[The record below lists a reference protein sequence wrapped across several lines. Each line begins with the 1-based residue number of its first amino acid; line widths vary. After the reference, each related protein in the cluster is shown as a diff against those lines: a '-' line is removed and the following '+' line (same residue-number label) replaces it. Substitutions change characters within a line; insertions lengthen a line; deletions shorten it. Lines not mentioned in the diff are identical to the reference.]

1 MRARRRAA
9 DLAHGLKTPLAVL
22 AAQSRRIRETHGPDS
37 ADGLDQAI
45 AAAGAAIEAELAR
58 ARAAAARRRIDMVRA
73 QIVDVAESVI
83 GVIERTETGARLVF
97 EVAVPDDLRLRT
109 SNEELA
115 EILGA
120 LIENAARYAK
130 RRVRV
135 SASTDDAST
144 QLNVEDDGPG
154 IDERRMEEALTR
166 GSRLDE
172 TGTGHGLGLAIAR
185 DLVEARG
192 GTIALGRS
200 DLGGLSVAMIF
211 KADSD

>member
-1 MRARRRAA
+1 M
-9 DLAHGLKTPLAVL
+9 
-22 AAQSRRIRETHGPDS
+22 
-37 ADGLDQAI
+37 
-45 AAAGAAIEAELAR
+45 
-58 ARAAAARRRIDMVRA
+58 
-73 QIVDVAESVI
+73 
-83 GVIERTETGARLVF
+83 
-97 EVAVPDDLRLRT
+97 
-109 SNEELA
+109 
-115 EILGA
+115 
-120 LIENAARYAK
+120 IENAARYAK

-172 TGTGHGLGLAIAR
+172 TGTGHGLGLAIAPA
-185 DLVEARG
+185 LVEARG
-192 GTIALGRS
+192 RTIPLGRS